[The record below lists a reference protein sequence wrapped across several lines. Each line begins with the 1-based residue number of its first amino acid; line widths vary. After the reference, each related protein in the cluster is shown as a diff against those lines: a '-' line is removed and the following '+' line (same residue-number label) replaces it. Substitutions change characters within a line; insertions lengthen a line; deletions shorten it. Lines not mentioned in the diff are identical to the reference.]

1 SILKMESMSIQIT
14 KPCFFISMCF
24 ILSMLLLTACGPSVP
39 EWQAEH
45 STYVLLLA
53 DTSRNTPRW
62 VTTYRQSVSPQVTVV
77 VSGDPNETTEQ
88 ILQRLPWLLQPGVDT
103 LYVSEDYQEG
113 TRICDSLTLWSPT
126 TICVVQ

>member
-1 SILKMESMSIQIT
+1 MESMSIQIT

-88 ILQRLPWLLQPGVDT
+88 LLQRLPWLLQPGVDT
-103 LYVSEDYQEG
+103 IYIDRGYDNRN
-113 TRICDSLTLWSPT
+113 RICDSLAKWSVAT
-126 TICVVQ
+126 VCILK